1 MRIRADSV
9 VVSSVLHTI
18 ALLFLIQAAL
28 WNYSFGRYHASSS
41 EMDLAGWNV
50 AAQTAHLLG
59 VACLAV
65 IVIGLIVVW
74 TGYIRRS
81 RAAWLVMFV
90 IVWFWAYPIFLHPFL
105 GPVLRGRLSLPV
117 SEVLYNAVS
126 GPGFCRSM
134 LETSLVFS
142 IMVIALVLPIRR
154 FLAKQGTE
162 QSPYRASSR
171 LITLCVSGVLVV
183 LIALYAW
190 IRVGVI
196 YQIPVEDLNAT
207 ERLAP
212 PPPPPH
218 GGD

>member
-9 VVSSVLHTI
+9 FVSSVLHTI

-28 WNYSFGRYHASSS
+28 WNYVSGRHDASSA
-41 EMDLAGWNV
+41 ELDLTGWNV

-81 RAAWLVMFV
+81 RSAWLVMFV
-90 IVWFWAYPIFLHPFL
+90 IVWLWAYPIFVLPFL

-117 SEVLYNAVS
+117 SEVFYNGVS

-142 IMVIALVLPIRR
+142 MMVIALVLPIRR
-154 FLAKQGTE
+154 FLMRQGAE
-162 QSPYRASSR
+162 QSVYRASS
-171 LITLCVSGVLVV
+171 
-183 LIALYAW
+183 
-190 IRVGVI
+190 
-196 YQIPVEDLNAT
+196 
-207 ERLAP
+207 
-212 PPPPPH
+212 
-218 GGD
+218 

>member
-18 ALLFLIQAAL
+18 ALLYLIQAAL
-28 WNYSFGRYHASSS
+28 WNYFSGRNYASSS
-41 EMDLAGWNV
+41 EMDLTGWNV

-81 RAAWLVMFV
+81 RSAWLVLFV
-90 IVWFWAYPIFLHPFL
+90 IVWLWAYPIFVLPFL

-117 SEVLYNAVS
+117 SEVFYNAVS

-134 LETSLVFS
+134 LETSLIFS

-154 FLAKQGTE
+154 FLMRKGAE
-162 QSPYRASSR
+162 QSAYRASPR
-171 LITLCVSGVLVV
+171 LATLCVSGVLII
-183 LIALYAW
+183 LIALYAC
-190 IRVGVI
+190 IRVGFI
-196 YQIPVEDLNAT
+196 YQIPVGDLNST
-207 ERLAP
+207 QRLA